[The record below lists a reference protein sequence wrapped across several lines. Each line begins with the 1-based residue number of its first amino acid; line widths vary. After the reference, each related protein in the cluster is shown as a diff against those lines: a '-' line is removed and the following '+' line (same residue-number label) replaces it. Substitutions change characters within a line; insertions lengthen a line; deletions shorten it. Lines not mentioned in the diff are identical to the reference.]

1 MLTKYGLVSVLRIK
15 ETPTCFPLPLDA
27 ELFDEPELLFDEPQA
42 ASAAERQTTAPTA
55 AARVRRLRRPDAA
68 ATLLL
73 IGMSM

>member
-27 ELFDEPELLFDEPQA
+27 ELSDEPELPFDEPQA

-55 AARVRRLRRPDAA
+55 ATRVRRFRRPDAT
-68 ATLLL
+68 ATLL
-73 IGMSM
+73 IGMFM